1 MSKSIGFIIL
11 SLLVVASTES
21 ILISSSNV
29 DQESKPYAS
38 FSTNSAASPESGS
51 CSGRTITQCIMSL
64 ENYDLLPPSTL
75 VIGHQ

>member
-1 MSKSIGFIIL
+1 MSKSLGFIIL
-11 SLLVVASTES
+11 SLLVVASTEI
-21 ILISSSNV
+21 ILISSTDI

-38 FSTNSAASPESGS
+38 FSINSAASPESGG
-51 CSGRTITQCIMSL
+51 CSGRTITECIMSL